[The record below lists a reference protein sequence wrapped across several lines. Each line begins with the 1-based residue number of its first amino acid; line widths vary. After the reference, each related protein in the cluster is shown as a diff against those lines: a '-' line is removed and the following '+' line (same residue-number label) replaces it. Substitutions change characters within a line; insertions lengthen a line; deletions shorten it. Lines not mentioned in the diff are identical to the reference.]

1 MLRIFMK
8 ILPFQEFFEN
18 CLELFAKI
26 WSNIEKNY
34 ECSSGVKPTD
44 ASEFIKE
51 AYEKS
56 IETGS
61 FGMFHKL

>member
-34 ECSSGVKPTD
+34 ECSSGVKPTTD
-44 ASEFIKE
+44 ASEFIKKGLWKINRNRE
-51 AYEKS
+51 FWNVS
-56 IETGS
+56 
-61 FGMFHKL
+61 